1 MANGFRFESPFN
13 KLLNETV
20 PSLLQSAIAR
30 QDRLQQLE
38 QSRFD
43 RLNEIERAQENF
55 EQTRQDNLNFQNRQ
69 FNQQEDQQRYQ
80 RKLDR
85 QNRLDFEEQ
94 MVLQNRER
102 VKQENKELDSGLI
115 NLVNEAGSF
124 TDRIK
129 LANQFKNEVK
139 DPLSVDTL
147 DAIINKTE
155 TAAGFRQ
162 SEIKT
167 LLDSGLIN
175 ENAYNTLLRRSDQSD
190 EASYQRV
197 YSTIKSQVMQD
208 ISQDDELD
216 LINLQEINK
225 RLINLDKELNDAVQ
239 TDLAANNT
247 EASDL
252 VNQNI
257 KALTIQKDALVEGI
271 KSRKSP
277 YSPTVKTD
285 MQSLVRQKIARGDDF
300 TGEDLRKYTPE
311 QLKEI
316 DSAIKEIL
324 PNATIVPEPLQSLS
338 NIIIPQNRQTTIKV
352 TAPSVTGVPQG
363 LVGKEITPATLRR
376 LIKIKEEFVP
386 NPRAAQQGIFAQTTP
401 KFEFL
406 DVLARQLGF
415 ESAEALNTK
424 EGYRALQ
431 SYYNE

>member
-1 MANGFRFESPFN
+1 MANGFTFESPLN
-13 KLLNETV
+13 KLLNETI
-20 PSLLQSAIAR
+20 PSLLQNEVAR
-30 QDRLQQLE
+30 QDRLQQIE
-38 QSRFD
+38 QARFD
-43 RLNEIERAQENF
+43 RLDEIERNQANF

-69 FNQQEDQQRYQ
+69 LNQQEDQQRYQ
-80 RKLDR
+80 RRLDR

-102 VKQENKELDSGLI
+102 VKQETRELDSRLI

-124 TDRIK
+124 TDRIN
-129 LANQFKNEVK
+129 LANQFKTRVK
-139 DPLSVDTL
+139 DPLSVDAL

-175 ENAYNTLLRRSDQSD
+175 ENAYNTLLRNSDQSD

-216 LINLQEINK
+216 LINLQEVNK
-225 RLINLDKELNDAVQ
+225 GLINLRKELNDAKQ

-257 KALTIQKDALVEGI
+257 EALTIQRDALIEGI

-277 YSPTVKTD
+277 YSPTVKTN
-285 MQSLVRQKIARGDDF
+285 MQSLVRQKIARGEDF
-300 TGEDLRKYTPE
+300 TGEDLKNYTPE
-311 QLKEI
+311 QLEEI

-324 PNATIVPEPLQSLS
+324 PNAPIVTEPLQSLS
-338 NIIIPQNRQTTIKV
+338 DVIIPQNRQTTIKV
-352 TAPSVTGVPQG
+352 TAPSVAGVPQG
-363 LVGKEITPATLRR
+363 LVGKQITPATLRR

-401 KFEFL
+401 RFEFL

>member
-1 MANGFRFESPFN
+1 M
-13 KLLNETV
+13 
-20 PSLLQSAIAR
+20 
-30 QDRLQQLE
+30 QQIE
-38 QSRFD
+38 QARFD
-43 RLNEIERAQENF
+43 RLDEIERNQANF

-69 FNQQEDQQRYQ
+69 LNQQEDQQRYQ
-80 RKLDR
+80 RRLDR

-102 VKQENKELDSGLI
+102 VKQETRELDSRLI

-124 TDRIK
+124 TDRIN
-129 LANQFKNEVK
+129 LANQFKTRVK
-139 DPLSVDTL
+139 DPLSVDAL

-175 ENAYNTLLRRSDQSD
+175 ENAYNTLLRNSDQSD

-216 LINLQEINK
+216 LINLQEVNK
-225 RLINLDKELNDAVQ
+225 GLINLRKELNDAKQ

-257 KALTIQKDALVEGI
+257 EALTIQRDALIEGI

-277 YSPTVKTD
+277 YSPTVKTN
-285 MQSLVRQKIARGDDF
+285 MQSLVRQKIARGEDF
-300 TGEDLRKYTPE
+300 TGEDLKNYTPE
-311 QLKEI
+311 QLEEI

-324 PNATIVPEPLQSLS
+324 PNAPIVTEPLQSLS
-338 NIIIPQNRQTTIKV
+338 DVIIPQNRQTTIKV
-352 TAPSVTGVPQG
+352 TAPSVAGVPQG
-363 LVGKEITPATLRR
+363 LVGKQITPATLRR

-401 KFEFL
+401 RFEFL

>member
-102 VKQENKELDSGLI
+102 VKQENRELDSRLI

-257 KALTIQKDALVEGI
+257 KALTIQKDALVEEI

-285 MQSLVRQKIARGDDF
+285 MQSVVRQKIARGDDF

>member
-1 MANGFRFESPFN
+1 MANGFTFESPLN
-13 KLLNETV
+13 KLLNETI
-20 PSLLQSAIAR
+20 PSLLQNEVAR
-30 QDRLQQLE
+30 QDRLQQRE
-38 QSRFD
+38 QARFD
-43 RLNEIERAQENF
+43 RLDEIERNQANF

-80 RKLDR
+80 RRLDR

-102 VKQENKELDSGLI
+102 VKQETRELDSRLI
-115 NLVNEAGSF
+115 NIVNESDSF
-124 TDRIK
+124 TDKKR
-129 LANQFKNEVK
+129 LANQFKTRVK
-139 DPLSVDTL
+139 DPISVDAL
-147 DAIINKTE
+147 DAIIDKSN

-167 LLDSGLIN
+167 LLDTGLIN
-175 ENAYNTLLRRSDQSD
+175 ENAYNILLRSSDQSD

-197 YSTIKSQVMQD
+197 YNRITSQVMQD

-216 LINLQEINK
+216 LVSLEQVNK
-225 RLINLDKELNDAVQ
+225 QLINLDKELNDAKQ

-247 EASDL
+247 DASDL

-257 KALTIQKDALVEGI
+257 EALTIQRDALIEGI

-277 YSPTVKTD
+277 YSPTTRTKI
-285 MQSLVRQKIARGDDF
+285 QSLIGQKIARGEDI
-300 TGEDLRKYTPE
+300 TGEELRDMTPE
-311 QLKEI
+311 ELSEVEA
-316 DSAIKEIL
+316 AIKEKI
-324 PNATIVPEPLQSLS
+324 PGVSTVSEPLQSLS
-338 NIIIPQNRQTTIKV
+338 DIIIPQNRQTTIKV
-352 TAPSVTGVPQG
+352 TAPSVAGVPQG
-363 LVGKEITPATLRR
+363 LVGKQITPATLRR

-401 KFEFL
+401 RFEFL

>member
-1 MANGFRFESPFN
+1 
-13 KLLNETV
+13 
-20 PSLLQSAIAR
+20 
-30 QDRLQQLE
+30 
-38 QSRFD
+38 
-43 RLNEIERAQENF
+43 
-55 EQTRQDNLNFQNRQ
+55 
-69 FNQQEDQQRYQ
+69 
-80 RKLDR
+80 
-85 QNRLDFEEQ
+85 
-94 MVLQNRER
+94 
-102 VKQENKELDSGLI
+102 
-115 NLVNEAGSF
+115 
-124 TDRIK
+124 
-129 LANQFKNEVK
+129 
-139 DPLSVDTL
+139 
-147 DAIINKTE
+147 
-155 TAAGFRQ
+155 
-162 SEIKT
+162 
-167 LLDSGLIN
+167 
-175 ENAYNTLLRRSDQSD
+175 
-190 EASYQRV
+190 
-197 YSTIKSQVMQD
+197 
-208 ISQDDELD
+208 
-216 LINLQEINK
+216 LQEINK

-257 KALTIQKDALVEGI
+257 KALTIQKDALVEEI

-285 MQSLVRQKIARGDDF
+285 MQSVVRQKIARGDDF

>member
-1 MANGFRFESPFN
+1 MANGFTFESPLN
-13 KLLNETV
+13 KLLNETI
-20 PSLLQSAIAR
+20 PSLLQNEVAR
-30 QDRLQQLE
+30 QDRLQQIE
-38 QSRFD
+38 QARFD
-43 RLNEIERAQENF
+43 RLDEIERNQANF

-69 FNQQEDQQRYQ
+69 LNQQEDQQRYQ
-80 RKLDR
+80 RRLDR

-102 VKQENKELDSGLI
+102 VKQETRELDSRLI

-124 TDRIK
+124 TDRIN
-129 LANQFKNEVK
+129 LANQFKTRVK
-139 DPLSVDTL
+139 DPLSVDAL

-175 ENAYNTLLRRSDQSD
+175 ENAYNTLLRNSDQSD

-208 ISQDDELD
+208 ISQDDQLD
-216 LINLQEINK
+216 LINLQEVNK
-225 RLINLDKELNDAVQ
+225 GLINLRKELNDAKQ

-257 KALTIQKDALVEGI
+257 EALTIQRDALIEGI

-277 YSPTVKTD
+277 YSPTVKTN
-285 MQSLVRQKIARGDDF
+285 MQSLVRQKIARGEDF
-300 TGEDLRKYTPE
+300 TGEDLKNYTPE
-311 QLKEI
+311 QLEEI

-324 PNATIVPEPLQSLS
+324 PNAPIVTEPLQSLS
-338 NIIIPQNRQTTIKV
+338 DVIIPQNRQTTIKV
-352 TAPSVTGVPQG
+352 TAPSVAGVPQG
-363 LVGKEITPATLRR
+363 LVGKQITPATLRR

-401 KFEFL
+401 RFEFL